1 MKLISPKTFL
11 SFILIGFSHL
21 LISEN
26 QRLDRDPRDYRYTF
40 VNLSHLSGSDQSGL
54 AIKASINLP
63 GSYYIVAE
71 RLADGFDYK
80 TESYDKIIDS
90 ARIGVQ
96 MGIGEVIG
104 TISADRISI
113 DVEDWFDV
121 FLEIGVKNS
130 EIEGKRFSFSKDNSQ
145 ANALGG
151 IRFGNSNSF
160 EGKLYVD
167 ISKETT
173 VVETG
178 EPVCQG
184 IDICPPYDV
193 ELSDAS
199 DTKFGIGF
207 LYNINRRSAVTFDVT
222 SSNKID
228 NTFRIGYQINL

>member
-1 MKLISPKTFL
+1 MKLISPKAFL
-11 SFILIGFSHL
+11 LFILIGFSHL

-113 DVEDWFDV
+113 NVEDWFDV

-173 VVETG
+173 LVETG

-184 IDICPPYDV
+184 ISICPPYDV

>member
-1 MKLISPKTFL
+1 M
-11 SFILIGFSHL
+11 
-21 LISEN
+21 
-26 QRLDRDPRDYRYTF
+26 
-40 VNLSHLSGSDQSGL
+40 
-54 AIKASINLP
+54 
-63 GSYYIVAE
+63 
-71 RLADGFDYK
+71 
-80 TESYDKIIDS
+80 
-90 ARIGVQ
+90 
-96 MGIGEVIG
+96 
-104 TISADRISI
+104 
-113 DVEDWFDV
+113 
-121 FLEIGVKNS
+121 
-130 EIEGKRFSFSKDNSQ
+130 
-145 ANALGG
+145 GG

-173 VVETG
+173 LVETG

-184 IDICPPYDV
+184 ISICPPYDV